1 MKKIL
6 FVPLLTLIT
15 VFSFGFIELGLNM
28 GELISSA
35 PEANAQGSCAVPLD
49 IMLLLDASNSM
60 DNGKFNDAKN
70 AARTFVTNLS
80 SNDRAGLVSFDKE
93 AVLRNHLEDEFFI
106 GGFGKNSGSNIEAA
120 IYLAQEELVAHGRI
134 GAKKVIILLSDGR
147 PQSIG
152 LPPNGVDGS
161 DPEVVDPY
169 YPSNQLYGTTGDNV
183 GPIKGRIYSVGRAW
197 DAKTTKGITIHVIA
211 FGNLSN
217 TQFNHQPRVT
227 VEGIASGSGHLHEI
241 ATLTEAGLNTI
252 YANIAS
258 AECVQAPTINL
269 KANGV
274 DGPLAVVSGTSL
286 GLSWTSTNATSC
298 VASSGWS
305 GTKAL
310 SGSESSGSLTS
321 STTFVITCTGAGG
334 TATDSV
340 QVNIATTPS
349 PTVNLT
355 ADGVGGSLT
364 IPYNTDVPLSWFS
377 QNASSCT
384 ASASPSYSL
393 WSGGLPSLSGGKYT
407 NSLTQSYTFTI
418 TCTGAGGT
426 ATDSVTVN
434 VTSPSPVPT
443 VDLTANGVGGT
454 VAITSGTSVN
464 LGWEST
470 NATSCV
476 ASSGWSGTKA
486 LSGSESSG
494 SLTSSTTFVITCTG
508 AGGTAT
514 DSVQVNIATTPS
526 PTVNLT
532 ADGVGG
538 SLTIPYNTDVPLSWF
553 SQNASSCTASASPS
567 YSLWSGGLPS
577 LSGGKYTNSLTQS
590 YTFTITCTGAGGT
603 ATDSVT
609 VNVTSPSPVP
619 TVDLTANGV
628 GGTVAITSGTS
639 VNLGWESTNATS
651 CVASSGWS
659 GTKALSGTE
668 QTGII
673 TFQKTY
679 TITCTGAGGTASDSV
694 VVTIAVGTLP
704 AVDISANNSN
714 GPITITSGSSAELRW
729 TSANATSCTASGGWS
744 GQKALFSTSE
754 FTGSLTTNK
763 TFIITC
769 ANTYGTATDS
779 VTVNVA
785 VVTVP
790 EVDIKA
796 NGVGG
801 ALTIPY
807 NTPVTLEW
815 TSANVTNCTAT
826 AVPGWSGSK
835 PTSGTQQMGNL
846 TSSQTYRITCFANG
860 EVTDFVQV
868 NVAPPLP
875 PPSQPVVDIKA
886 NGYDGPIT
894 TGYNDDVLLSWSSGN
909 VDSCTAFTSPLN
921 SWWRDAAFLNGAK
934 YVYNLTQSYTFTI
947 TCSGSGQQ
955 VSDSV
960 VVMVEAPAPTQ
971 YNVKAYRQNL
981 NGSLLSG
988 TEARVV
994 VYPNNPITGVPNQ
1007 TVNPATFS
1015 IPSGVNPNE
1024 LVWRA
1029 TYPPKRIVSY
1039 GVCSYLTGGVECNPS
1054 GFNEV
1059 STTLNG
1065 SAGIYGGLLG
1075 GSSWDTYTRKVV
1087 ARYADYDLEIYR
1099 VDQNSAPISGTQAS
1113 IDSRKISGV
1122 GIDDLE
1128 NQGPSSSNVF
1138 VSPRI
1143 PYRAGSSLFKQNA
1156 QITDLAGQQE
1166 SWGVCT
1172 YNRGAAPCTPLTYVN
1187 FPYSLTPLP
1196 NNQPYC
1202 NGSLCALN
1210 VMNFAQDGKVLRVVV
1225 KYGSTLAPQD
1235 WEYSLSANPMTI
1247 AAGGGA
1253 TSHVWKY
1260 LVNGIGLPIT
1270 LSEDS
1275 VPSGL
1280 SVFTITNNPC
1290 TPECMNSVLVTASP
1304 SIPVGNYTI
1313 RLKAA
1318 GGGLPDKFVDMPVAV
1333 TAYVQ
1338 PAFNYWLTGSSVVI
1352 PRGQTGTTPVTI
1364 HLEGGGISQPVTLS
1378 PVSVSDK
1385 LTLNNPITNNG
1396 CNPTCT
1402 ATLSITVDEDNV
1414 LSGTPYPIHLQA
1426 ETAGLANRSVY
1437 VYVTVP
1443 IESDDFDYLISA
1455 DPVEIPVGGSGNG
1468 VYSMVNISSGAT
1480 ENVGLAP
1487 AMVPG
1492 GLNVNSITPTAC
1504 SPDCSGV
1511 VNISVS
1517 DGVPLGQHNIL
1528 LRGVS
1533 ESGVVHTVQMP
1544 VNVVAGTPPPC
1555 EGVDCDTP
1563 CEGVDCDDDD
1573 DDCPGPNCDDG
1584 DDDDDDDCPGPN
1596 CDDGDDDDDDDCPGP
1611 NCDDGDDDDDDD
1623 CPGPN
1628 CGTGTNPIGPVTCG
1642 AFDSSGTQID
1652 TAFVNSF
1659 VTWRVIGPE
1668 DNGFEYL
1675 WNSSDS
1681 NLDNRM
1687 TREFTVRQG
1696 TIGTKTAT
1704 VTVSNGSDPVSCT
1717 VNIIVQ
1723 VQPVFGEV

>member
-349 PTVNLT
+349 PTVDIKANGSNGPIT
-355 ADGVGGSLT
+355 VAYGGSAT
-364 IPYNTDVPLSWFS
+364 LSW
-377 QNASSCT
+377 T
-384 ASASPSYSL
+384 
-393 WSGGLPSLSGGKYT
+393 
-407 NSLTQSYTFTI
+407 
-418 TCTGAGGT
+418 
-426 ATDSVTVN
+426 
-434 VTSPSPVPT
+434 
-443 VDLTANGVGGT
+443 
-454 VAITSGTSVN
+454 
-464 LGWEST
+464 ST
-470 NATSCV
+470 NATVCT
-476 ASSGWSGTKA
+476 AYNAPGWGGMKNIFGTQQMA
-486 LSGSESSG
+486 N
-494 SLTSSTTFVITCTG
+494 LTSSATFMITC
-508 AGGTAT
+508 A
-514 DSVQVNIATTPS
+514 N
-526 PTVNLT
+526 
-532 ADGVGG
+532 
-538 SLTIPYNTDVPLSWF
+538 
-553 SQNASSCTASASPS
+553 
-567 YSLWSGGLPS
+567 
-577 LSGGKYTNSLTQS
+577 
-590 YTFTITCTGAGGT
+590 AGGT